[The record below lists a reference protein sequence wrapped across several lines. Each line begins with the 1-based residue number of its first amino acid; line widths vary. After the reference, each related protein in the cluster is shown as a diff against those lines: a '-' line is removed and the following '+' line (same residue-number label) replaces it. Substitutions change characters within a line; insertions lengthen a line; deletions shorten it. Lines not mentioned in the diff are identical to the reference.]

1 MNLYKINEVRAIQH
15 YQVPKVLF
23 KHPFYENLTNDT
35 RLAYS
40 ILLDRLEL
48 SRQNNW
54 VNEND
59 EVFIIYT
66 RDEMAKEL
74 NIGSKTT
81 ITKVFKQLKDF
92 ELIREE
98 RIGLNK
104 PNRIYVAHLKQ
115 LPLETE
121 RGKKAS
127 KTVENTGS
135 TETVLQEVQEDV
147 LGSTETKPQEIQKI
161 NTNKT
166 NLINTNKIDLKI
178 DRFNLLFNSSEEKIA
193 GSFDRKDDTKG
204 IVIAEYLLTNPT
216 DRSASDIGL
225 TDEQEAEYLNILEKA
240 ELIITPDFYDYF
252 YMESNEKL
260 RQYSYLMF
268 GVVYDLL
275 KSPHKRY
282 LSGLNR
288 ALIFDVLERVDM
300 YQEEVEDIYAYFKA
314 SLLRELKK

>member
-23 KHPFYENLTNDT
+23 KHPFYEELTNDT

-54 VNEND
+54 VNENN
-59 EVFIIYT
+59 EVYIIYT
-66 RDEMAKEL
+66 RGEMGKEL
-74 NIGSKTT
+74 NVGSKTT
-81 ITKVFKQLKDF
+81 ITKIFKQLNDF

-98 RIGLNK
+98 RLGLNK
-104 PNRIYVAHLKQ
+104 PNRIYVAHLKD

-121 RGKKAS
+121 RGKKNIKS
-127 KTVENTGS
+127 VTNTGS
-135 TETVLQEVQEDV
+135 TKTVLQEVQEDIP
-147 LGSTETKPQEIQKI
+147 GGTENKLQEVQKI

-166 NLINTNKIDLKI
+166 NIINTNKIDLKI

-193 GSFDRKDDTKG
+193 GGFDRKDDTKG

-216 DRSASDIGL
+216 DRRSSDIGL
-225 TDEQEAEYLNILEKA
+225 TEEQEAEYLNILEIA
-240 ELIITPDFYDYF
+240 ELTIAPDFYDIF
-252 YMESNEKL
+252 YSETNEKL
-260 RQYSYLMF
+260 RQYCYLMF

-275 KSPHKRY
+275 KSPHKRF
-282 LSGLNR
+282 LSRLDR
-288 ALIFDVLERVDM
+288 KTIMEVLDRVDM
-300 YQEEVEDIYAYFKA
+300 YQEEVEDIYAYFKT
-314 SLLRELKK
+314 SLLRELRK

>member
-23 KHPFYENLTNDT
+23 KHPYYEDLTNDT

-54 VNEND
+54 VNENN
-59 EVFIIYT
+59 EVYIIYT
-66 RDEMAKEL
+66 RGEMGKEL
-74 NIGSKTT
+74 NVGSKTT
-81 ITKVFKQLKDF
+81 ITKIFKQLNDF

-98 RIGLNK
+98 RLGLNK
-104 PNRIYVAHLKQ
+104 PNRIYVAHLKD

-121 RGKKAS
+121 RGKKNIKSVA
-127 KTVENTGS
+127 NTGS
-135 TETVLQEVQEDV
+135 TKTVLQEVQEDIP
-147 LGSTETKPQEIQKI
+147 GGTENKLQEVQKI

-166 NLINTNKIDLKI
+166 NIINTNKIDLKI

-193 GSFDRKDDTKG
+193 GGFDRKDDTKG

-216 DRSASDIGL
+216 DRRSSDIGL
-225 TDEQEAEYLNILEKA
+225 TEEQEAEYLNILENA
-240 ELIITPDFYDYF
+240 ELTIAPDFYDIF
-252 YMESNEKL
+252 YSETNEKL
-260 RQYSYLMF
+260 RQYCYLMF

-275 KSPHKRY
+275 KSPHKRF
-282 LSGLNR
+282 LSRLDR
-288 ALIFDVLERVDM
+288 KTIMEVLDRVDM
-300 YQEEVEDIYAYFKA
+300 YQEEVEDIYAYFKT
-314 SLLRELKK
+314 SLLRELRK